1 MCFVLM
7 FVLWFFILHNLFDS
21 IIIYLCVIIFC
32 ILFYTF
38 YLLYVWIEY
47 EVMIVYPLHAIF
59 IALG

>member
-1 MCFVLM
+1 M